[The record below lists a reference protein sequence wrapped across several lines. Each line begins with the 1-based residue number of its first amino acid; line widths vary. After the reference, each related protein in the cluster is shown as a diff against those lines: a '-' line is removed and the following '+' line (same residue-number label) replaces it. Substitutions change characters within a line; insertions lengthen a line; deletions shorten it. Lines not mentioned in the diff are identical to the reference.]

1 MSVET
6 EAPRTGMQVAES
18 LATDSRQRKALRLYA
33 QVKFGIKDQDS
44 EDLIQETMIQL
55 MQSRDLILRPGGFVL
70 RVFHTRCCDHLRRQ
84 NLRGRT
90 DAVAAVLPEVR
101 AHDAQE
107 TAPLALSLRQ
117 GFSRISPSCRQL
129 LSAYYV
135 EGRSLKETAEA
146 MELSHRGIW
155 TRINRCL
162 ERLRKCLKS

>member
-6 EAPRTGMQVAES
+6 EAPRTGTQVAES
-18 LATDSRQRKALRLYA
+18 LATDLGQRKALRLYA
-33 QVKFGIKDQDS
+33 QMKFGIKDQDS

-55 MQSRDLILRPGGFVL
+55 MQTKDLVLRPGGFVL

-84 NLRGRT
+84 RLRGKT
-90 DAVAAVLPEVR
+90 DAALAFMSEIRPHA
-101 AHDAQE
+101 AHDG
-107 TAPLALSLRQ
+107 APLALSLRQ
-117 GFSRISPSCRQL
+117 GFERISLSCRQL

-146 MELSHRGIW
+146 MALSHRGIW

-162 ERLRKCLKS
+162 GRLKKCLKS